1 MKNIRNNTWYIL
13 SKTWKYEKRLIIII
27 LFQIMI
33 GVILPLATAVLPAW
47 IVDAIGNGMNHIT
60 IARLAVVII
69 LLMICNTAVT
79 YIASI
84 QETYLLNSK
93 MGFLSS
99 LLRKEMEID
108 YAYAESPEG
117 QNKFQNAFMS
127 IVNDYQGIP
136 GMLSLIAPLIGNIL
150 SLTVNVF
157 IIIEFNVW
165 IVVVLTVTA
174 VVHFWIAAKIRKK
187 QDALRDSMAD
197 SSRKLEYIYE
207 YMSGNA
213 STREIKIFDMQKWI
227 VDVLNN
233 VTQTRIGLARKS
245 AGFNFFLSVSDCVIL
260 ALRDAFAYFV
270 TFWAVYTG
278 KIEVWEFVFYLG
290 IITCI
295 SSGFTELTNTLASFG
310 QRNMEVSTFQE
321 FLDLDCSDEG
331 IGLENM
337 KPVTIEL
344 RDVSFQFCDDGPYIL
359 RHINL
364 VLHESEKIAFVGENG
379 AGKSTLVKIICGLYK
394 PTEGKVLVN
403 GVNLEEIKLSDYHRL
418 LATAFQDIHILPM
431 TIGENIAFGE
441 VDSYVE
447 EIRKCI
453 KVAGLGNE
461 FWDIMKPLTRMLD
474 ANGLV
479 PSGGQEQKLILA
491 RVAFKLL
498 YKNAQILILD
508 EPTAAM
514 DAISEKAFYEKYM
527 RLSKHKSC
535 ILISHRLKST
545 SFCDSIVVMEKG
557 QIIECGT
564 HEELMDRNT
573 HYRALYELQSSYYQ

>member
-174 VVHFWIAAKIRKK
+174 VVHFWIATKIRKK

-233 VTQTRIGLARKS
+233 VTQIRIGLARKS
-245 AGFNFFLSVSDCVIL
+245 AGFNFSLSFRKYRIHSGIL
-260 ALRDAFAYFV
+260 
-270 TFWAVYTG
+270 
-278 KIEVWEFVFYLG
+278 
-290 IITCI
+290 
-295 SSGFTELTNTLASFG
+295 
-310 QRNMEVSTFQE
+310 
-321 FLDLDCSDEG
+321 
-331 IGLENM
+331 
-337 KPVTIEL
+337 
-344 RDVSFQFCDDGPYIL
+344 
-359 RHINL
+359 
-364 VLHESEKIAFVGENG
+364 
-379 AGKSTLVKIICGLYK
+379 
-394 PTEGKVLVN
+394 
-403 GVNLEEIKLSDYHRL
+403 
-418 LATAFQDIHILPM
+418 
-431 TIGENIAFGE
+431 
-441 VDSYVE
+441 
-447 EIRKCI
+447 
-453 KVAGLGNE
+453 
-461 FWDIMKPLTRMLD
+461 
-474 ANGLV
+474 
-479 PSGGQEQKLILA
+479 
-491 RVAFKLL
+491 
-498 YKNAQILILD
+498 
-508 EPTAAM
+508 
-514 DAISEKAFYEKYM
+514 
-527 RLSKHKSC
+527 
-535 ILISHRLKST
+535 
-545 SFCDSIVVMEKG
+545 
-557 QIIECGT
+557 
-564 HEELMDRNT
+564 
-573 HYRALYELQSSYYQ
+573 

>member
-233 VTQTRIGLARKS
+233 VTQIRIGLARKS
-245 AGFNFFLSVSDCVIL
+245 AGFNFFLSVPDCVIL

>member
-233 VTQTRIGLARKS
+233 VTQIRIGLARKS

-573 HYRALYELQSSYYQ
+573 HYRALYKLQSSYYQ

>member
-233 VTQTRIGLARKS
+233 VTQIRIGLARKS
-245 AGFNFFLSVSDCVIL
+245 AGFNFFLSVLDCVIL

>member
-233 VTQTRIGLARKS
+233 VTQIRIGLARKS

-461 FWDIMKPLTRMLD
+461 FWDIMKPLTRTLD

>member
-233 VTQTRIGLARKS
+233 VTQIRIGLARKS

-290 IITCI
+290 IRTCI

-431 TIGENIAFGE
+431 TIGENIACGE

-514 DAISEKAFYEKYM
+514 DAISEKSFYEKYM

>member
-233 VTQTRIGLARKS
+233 VTQIRIGLARKS

-379 AGKSTLVKIICGLYK
+379 TGKSTLVKIICGLYK

>member
-233 VTQTRIGLARKS
+233 VTQIRIGLARKS

-545 SFCDSIVVMEKG
+545 SFCDSIVVIEKG

>member
-213 STREIKIFDMQKWI
+213 STREIKIFDMQKGI

-233 VTQTRIGLARKS
+233 VTQIRIGLARKS

-573 HYRALYELQSSYYQ
+573 HYRALYKLQSSYYQ

>member
-174 VVHFWIAAKIRKK
+174 VVHFGIAAKIRKK

-233 VTQTRIGLARKS
+233 VTQIRIGLARKS

>member
-233 VTQTRIGLARKS
+233 VTQIRIGLARKS

-491 RVAFKLL
+491 RVAFRLL

-545 SFCDSIVVMEKG
+545 SFCDSIVVMGKG

>member
-1 MKNIRNNTWYIL
+1 M
-13 SKTWKYEKRLIIII
+13 
-27 LFQIMI
+27 
-33 GVILPLATAVLPAW
+33 
-47 IVDAIGNGMNHIT
+47 
-60 IARLAVVII
+60 
-69 LLMICNTAVT
+69 
-79 YIASI
+79 
-84 QETYLLNSK
+84 
-93 MGFLSS
+93 
-99 LLRKEMEID
+99 
-108 YAYAESPEG
+108 
-117 QNKFQNAFMS
+117 
-127 IVNDYQGIP
+127 
-136 GMLSLIAPLIGNIL
+136 
-150 SLTVNVF
+150 
-157 IIIEFNVW
+157 
-165 IVVVLTVTA
+165 
-174 VVHFWIAAKIRKK
+174 
-187 QDALRDSMAD
+187 
-197 SSRKLEYIYE
+197 
-207 YMSGNA
+207 
-213 STREIKIFDMQKWI
+213 
-227 VDVLNN
+227 
-233 VTQTRIGLARKS
+233 
-245 AGFNFFLSVSDCVIL
+245 

>member
-1 MKNIRNNTWYIL
+1 
-13 SKTWKYEKRLIIII
+13 
-27 LFQIMI
+27 MI

-233 VTQTRIGLARKS
+233 VTQIRIGLARKS

-321 FLDLDCSDEG
+321 FLDMDCSDEG

>member
-150 SLTVNVF
+150 SLNVNVF

-233 VTQTRIGLARKS
+233 VTQIRIGLARKS

>member
-1 MKNIRNNTWYIL
+1 
-13 SKTWKYEKRLIIII
+13 
-27 LFQIMI
+27 
-33 GVILPLATAVLPAW
+33 
-47 IVDAIGNGMNHIT
+47 
-60 IARLAVVII
+60 
-69 LLMICNTAVT
+69 
-79 YIASI
+79 
-84 QETYLLNSK
+84 
-93 MGFLSS
+93 
-99 LLRKEMEID
+99 
-108 YAYAESPEG
+108 
-117 QNKFQNAFMS
+117 
-127 IVNDYQGIP
+127 
-136 GMLSLIAPLIGNIL
+136 
-150 SLTVNVF
+150 
-157 IIIEFNVW
+157 
-165 IVVVLTVTA
+165 
-174 VVHFWIAAKIRKK
+174 
-187 QDALRDSMAD
+187 
-197 SSRKLEYIYE
+197 
-207 YMSGNA
+207 MSGNA

-233 VTQTRIGLARKS
+233 VTQIRIGLARKS

-527 RLSKHKSC
+527 RLSKHKS
-535 ILISHRLKST
+535 
-545 SFCDSIVVMEKG
+545 SI
-557 QIIECGT
+557 
-564 HEELMDRNT
+564 
-573 HYRALYELQSSYYQ
+573 

>member
-27 LFQIMI
+27 FFQIMI

-233 VTQTRIGLARKS
+233 VTQIRIGLARKS